1 LFCSGG
7 VYLEIFSILK
17 STFKDFYEELF
28 KLVLLSV
35 AWFIISSVLLFAVFI
50 GLTSGWYLILLLPV
64 VFLGPVFLT
73 SLYGANEI
81 LEEGRVAF
89 KSLFAYFKNN
99 FWRGFLVFLASV
111 ILYAIFIV
119 DLRFFL
125 LKGQENIWLLAFAF
139 LFAYL
144 LIYFSIYQAYLWGLL
159 IVQGDKSLKD
169 ILKNAVILSL
179 DNIIFSLLWFL
190 AIFLLTVILFVI
202 GIGLPAG
209 FIGIV
214 GLLIILGTKEML
226 AKY

>member
-1 LFCSGG
+1 
-7 VYLEIFSILK
+7 LEIFSILK
-17 STFKDFYEELF
+17 STFKDFYEDLF

-35 AWFIISSVLLFAVFI
+35 AWFVISSVLLFGVFI
-50 GLTSGWYLILLLPV
+50 GLTSGWYLIILLPLI
-64 VFLGPVFLT
+64 FLGPVFLT

-81 LEEGRVAF
+81 LEEGRAAF
-89 KSLFAYFKNN
+89 KSLFVYFKNN
-99 FWRGFLVFLASV
+99 FWRGFLVFLISV
-111 ILYAIFIV
+111 ILYGIFIV

-159 IVQGDKSLKD
+159 IIQGDRPLKD

-179 DNIIFSLLWFL
+179 DNIMFSLLWFL

-209 FIGIV
+209 FIGII

>member
-1 LFCSGG
+1 MK
-7 VYLEIFSILK
+7 LEIFSVLK
-17 STFKDFYEELF
+17 ETFKQFYEDLF

-50 GLTSGWYLILLLPV
+50 GLNSGWYLILLLPV
-64 VFLGPVFLT
+64 LFLGPVFLT
-73 SLYGANEI
+73 GLYGSNEI
-81 LEEGRVAF
+81 LENGKVAF
-89 KSLFAYFKNN
+89 KSLFRYFKNN
-99 FWRGFLVFLASV
+99 FLRAFLVFLLTI
-111 ILYAIFIV
+111 ILYTIFIV

-159 IVQGDKSLKD
+159 IVQADKSLKD
-169 ILKNAVILSL
+169 IFKNAVIISL
-179 DNIIFSLLWFL
+179 DNVIFSLLWFL
-190 AIFLLTVILFVI
+190 AIFLLTIILFVT

-209 FIGIV
+209 FLGII
-214 GLLIILGTKEML
+214 GLLIIKGTKEML

>member
-1 LFCSGG
+1 M
-7 VYLEIFSILK
+7 EIFSILK
-17 STFKDFYEELF
+17 STFKDFYEDLF

-35 AWFIISSVLLFAVFI
+35 AWFVISSILLFTVFI
-50 GLTSGWYLILLLPV
+50 GLTSGWYLILLLPLL
-64 VFLGPVFLT
+64 FLGPVFLT

-81 LEEGRVAF
+81 LKEGKIAF
-89 KSLFAYFKNN
+89 KSLLVYFKEN
-99 FWRGFLVFLASV
+99 FWRGFLVFLISV
-111 ILYAIFIV
+111 ILYTIFLV

-159 IVQGDKSLKD
+159 IIQGDKSLKD
-169 ILKNAVILSL
+169 IFKNAVILSL
-179 DNIIFSLLWFL
+179 DNIVFSLLWFL

-209 FIGIV
+209 FVGII
-214 GLLIILGTKEML
+214 GLLMIKGTEEML

>member
-1 LFCSGG
+1 M
-7 VYLEIFSILK
+7 EIFSILK
-17 STFKDFYEELF
+17 STFKDFYEDLF

-35 AWFIISSVLLFAVFI
+35 AWFLVSSVLLFAVFI
-50 GLTSGWYLILLLPV
+50 GLTSGWYLIILLPLI
-64 VFLGPVFLT
+64 FLGPVFLT
-73 SLYGANEI
+73 SLYGANQI

-89 KSLFAYFKNN
+89 KALFKYFKEN
-99 FWRGFLVFLASV
+99 FWRGFLVFLISV

-125 LKGQENIWLLAFAF
+125 LQGQENIWLLAFAF

-159 IVQGDKSLKD
+159 IIQGDRPLKD
-169 ILKNAVILSL
+169 IFKNAVILSL

-190 AIFLLTVILFVI
+190 AIFLLTIILFVI

-209 FIGIV
+209 FIGII
-214 GLLIILGTKEML
+214 GLLIIKGTKEIL
-226 AKY
+226 ANY

>member
-1 LFCSGG
+1 M
-7 VYLEIFSILK
+7 EIFSILK

>member
-1 LFCSGG
+1 M
-7 VYLEIFSILK
+7 EIFSILK
-17 STFKDFYEELF
+17 STFKDFYEDLF

-35 AWFIISSVLLFAVFI
+35 AWFVISSVLLFAVLI
-50 GLTSGWYLILLLPV
+50 GLQSGWYLIILLPLI
-64 VFLGPVFLT
+64 FLGPVFLT
-73 SLYGANEI
+73 SLYGVNEI

-99 FWRGFLVFLASV
+99 FWRGFLVFLISV
-111 ILYAIFIV
+111 ILYIVFIV

-125 LKGQENIWLLAFAF
+125 IKGQENIWLLAFAF

-159 IVQGDKSLKD
+159 IIQGDRPLKD
-169 ILKNAVILSL
+169 IFKNAVILSL

-190 AIFLLTVILFVI
+190 SIFLLTVILTVI

-214 GLLIILGTKEML
+214 GLLIIQGTKETL

>member
-1 LFCSGG
+1 MEIGG
-7 VYLEIFSILK
+7 DDLEIFSILK
-17 STFKDFYEELF
+17 STFKDFYEDLF

-35 AWFIISSVLLFAVFI
+35 AWFVISSVLLFAVFI
-50 GLTSGWYLILLLPV
+50 GLQSGWYLIILLPLI
-64 VFLGPVFLT
+64 FLGPVFLT
-73 SLYGANEI
+73 SLYGVNEI

-99 FWRGFLVFLASV
+99 FWRGFLVFLISV
-111 ILYAIFIV
+111 ILYIVFVV

-125 LKGQENIWLLAFAF
+125 IKGQENIWLLAFAF

-159 IVQGDKSLKD
+159 IIQGDRPLKD
-169 ILKNAVILSL
+169 IFKNAVILSL

-190 AIFLLTVILFVI
+190 AIFLLTVILIVI

-209 FIGIV
+209 FIGII
-214 GLLIILGTKEML
+214 GLLIIQGTKEML

>member
-1 LFCSGG
+1 M
-7 VYLEIFSILK
+7 EIFSILK
-17 STFKDFYEELF
+17 STFKNFYEDLF

-35 AWFIISSVLLFAVFI
+35 AWFIVSSVLLFAVFI
-50 GLTSGWYLILLLPV
+50 GLTSGWYLIILLPL

-73 SLYGANEI
+73 SLYGANRI

-89 KSLFAYFKNN
+89 KSLFSYFKNN

-159 IVQGDKSLKD
+159 IIQGDRPLKD
-169 ILKNAVILSL
+169 ILKNAVIISL
-179 DNIIFSLLWFL
+179 DNVIFSLLWFL

-209 FIGIV
+209 FIGII

>member
-1 LFCSGG
+1 MVF
-7 VYLEIFSILK
+7 LEIFSILK
-17 STFKDFYEELF
+17 STFKDFYEDLF
-28 KLVLLSV
+28 KLALLSV
-35 AWFIISSVLLFAVFI
+35 AWFVISSILLFAVFI
-50 GLTSGWYLILLLPV
+50 GLTSGWYLIILFPL

-89 KSLFAYFKNN
+89 KNLFSYFKAN
-99 FWRGFLVFLASV
+99 FWRGFLVFLISV
-111 ILYAIFIV
+111 ILYIIFIV

-159 IVQGDKSLKD
+159 IIQGDRSLKD

-190 AIFLLTVILFVI
+190 AIFLISVILFVI

-209 FIGIV
+209 FIGII
-214 GLLIILGTKEML
+214 GLLIIHGTKEML

>member
-1 LFCSGG
+1 
-7 VYLEIFSILK
+7 LEIFSILK
-17 STFKDFYEELF
+17 YTFKDFYEDLF

-35 AWFIISSVLLFAVFI
+35 AWFIISSILLFAVFI
-50 GLTSGWYLILLLPV
+50 GLTSGWYLIILLPL

-89 KSLFAYFKNN
+89 KSLFTYFKNN
-99 FWRGFLVFLASV
+99 FWRGFSVFLISV
-111 ILYAIFIV
+111 ILYIIFIV

-159 IVQGDKSLKD
+159 IIQGDKSLKD
-169 ILKNAVILSL
+169 IFKNAVILSL

-190 AIFLLTVILFVI
+190 SIFLLTVILFVI

-209 FIGIV
+209 FIGII

>member
-1 LFCSGG
+1 M
-7 VYLEIFSILK
+7 EIFSILK
-17 STFKDFYEELF
+17 STFKDFYEDLF

-50 GLTSGWYLILLLPV
+50 GLSSGWYLILLLPL

-73 SLYGANEI
+73 SLYGTSQI

-89 KSLFAYFKNN
+89 KALFSYFKNN
-99 FWRGFLVFLASV
+99 FWRGFLVFLISI
-111 ILYAIFIV
+111 ILYIIFIV

-125 LKGQENIWLLAFAF
+125 LQGQENIWLLAFAF

-159 IVQGDKSLKD
+159 IIQGDRPLKD
-169 ILKNAVILSL
+169 IFKNAVILSL

-190 AIFLLTVILFVI
+190 AIFLLSVILFVT

-209 FIGIV
+209 FIGII
-214 GLLIILGTKEML
+214 GILIIKGTETML

>member
-1 LFCSGG
+1 MKIGG
-7 VYLEIFSILK
+7 VDLEIFSILK
-17 STFKDFYEELF
+17 STFKDFYEDLF

-35 AWFIISSVLLFAVFI
+35 AWFVISSVLLFAVFI
-50 GLTSGWYLILLLPV
+50 GLQSGWYLIILLPLI
-64 VFLGPVFLT
+64 FLGPVFLT
-73 SLYGANEI
+73 SLYGVNEI

-99 FWRGFLVFLASV
+99 FWRGFLVFLISV
-111 ILYAIFIV
+111 ILYIIFVV

-159 IVQGDKSLKD
+159 IIQGDRPLKD
-169 ILKNAVILSL
+169 IFKNAVILSL

-190 AIFLLTVILFVI
+190 AIFLLTVILIVI

-209 FIGIV
+209 FIGII
-214 GLLIILGTKEML
+214 GLLIIQGTKEVL
-226 AKY
+226 EKY

>member
-1 LFCSGG
+1 M
-7 VYLEIFSILK
+7 EIFSILK
-17 STFKDFYEELF
+17 STFKDFYEDLF

-50 GLTSGWYLILLLPV
+50 GLTSGWYLILLLPLL
-64 VFLGPVFLT
+64 FLGPVFLT
-73 SLYGANEI
+73 SLYGANQI

-89 KSLFAYFKNN
+89 KSLFSYFKSN
-99 FWRGFLVFLASV
+99 FWRGFLVFLASAV
-111 ILYAIFIV
+111 LYAIFIV

-159 IVQGDKSLKD
+159 IIQGDRPLKD
-169 ILKNAVILSL
+169 ILKNAVIISL
-179 DNIIFSLLWFL
+179 DNVIFSLLWFL

>member
-1 LFCSGG
+1 M
-7 VYLEIFSILK
+7 EIFSILK
-17 STFKDFYEELF
+17 STFKDFYEDLF

-35 AWFIISSVLLFAVFI
+35 AWFVISSVLLFAVFI

-64 VFLGPVFLT
+64 IFMGPVFLT

-89 KSLFAYFKNN
+89 KSLFVYFKNN

-111 ILYAIFIV
+111 ILYVIFIV

-144 LIYFSIYQAYLWGLL
+144 LVYFSIYQAYLWGLL

-226 AKY
+226 TKY

>member
-1 LFCSGG
+1 
-7 VYLEIFSILK
+7 LEIFSILK

>member
-1 LFCSGG
+1 M
-7 VYLEIFSILK
+7 EIFSILK
-17 STFKDFYEELF
+17 STFKDFYEYLF

-35 AWFIISSVLLFAVFI
+35 AWFVISSVLLFAVFI
-50 GLTSGWYLILLLPV
+50 GLQSGWYLIILLPLI
-64 VFLGPVFLT
+64 FLGPVFLT

-89 KSLFAYFKNN
+89 KSLFSYFKNN
-99 FWRGFLVFLASV
+99 FWRGFLVFLISV
-111 ILYAIFIV
+111 ILYIVFVV

-125 LKGQENIWLLAFAF
+125 IRGQENIWLLAFAF

-159 IVQGDKSLKD
+159 IIQGDRSLTD
-169 ILKNAVILSL
+169 IFKNAVILSL
-179 DNIIFSLLWFL
+179 DNVVFSLLWFL
-190 AIFLLTVILFVI
+190 SIFLLTVLLFVI

-209 FIGIV
+209 FIGII
-214 GLLIILGTKEML
+214 GLLIIQGTKEML

>member
-1 LFCSGG
+1 MQSGG
-7 VYLEIFSILK
+7 IYLEIFSILK

-50 GLTSGWYLILLLPV
+50 GLTSGWYLIILLPL

-89 KSLFAYFKNN
+89 KSLFSYFKNN
-99 FWRGFLVFLASV
+99 FWRGFLVFLISV
-111 ILYAIFIV
+111 ILYGIFIV

-159 IVQGDKSLKD
+159 IIQGDRPLKD
-169 ILKNAVILSL
+169 IFKNAVILSL

>member
-1 LFCSGG
+1 MVF
-7 VYLEIFSILK
+7 LEIFSILK
-17 STFKDFYEELF
+17 STFKDFYEDLF
-28 KLVLLSV
+28 KLALLSV
-35 AWFIISSVLLFAVFI
+35 AWFVISSILLFAVFI
-50 GLTSGWYLILLLPV
+50 GLTSGWYLIILFPL

-89 KSLFAYFKNN
+89 KKLFSYFKAN
-99 FWRGFLVFLASV
+99 FWRGFLVFLISV
-111 ILYAIFIV
+111 ILYIIFIV

-159 IVQGDKSLKD
+159 IIQGDRSLKD

-209 FIGIV
+209 FIGII

>member
-1 LFCSGG
+1 M
-7 VYLEIFSILK
+7 EIFSILK
-17 STFKDFYEELF
+17 STFKDFYEDLF

-35 AWFIISSVLLFAVFI
+35 AWFVISSVLLFAVFI
-50 GLTSGWYLILLLPV
+50 GLTSGWYLILLLPL

-73 SLYGANEI
+73 SLYGTSQI
-81 LEEGRVAF
+81 LEEGSIAL
-89 KSLFAYFKNN
+89 KALFSYFKNN
-99 FWRGFLVFLASV
+99 FWRGFLVFLISV
-111 ILYAIFIV
+111 ILYIIFVV

-159 IVQGDKSLKD
+159 IIQGERPLKD
-169 ILKNAVILSL
+169 IFKNAVILSL

-190 AIFLLTVILFVI
+190 AIFLISVILFVT

-209 FIGIV
+209 FIGII
-214 GLLIILGTKEML
+214 GILILQGTKEML

>member
-1 LFCSGG
+1 M
-7 VYLEIFSILK
+7 EIFSILK
-17 STFKDFYEELF
+17 STFKDFYEDLF

-35 AWFIISSVLLFAVFI
+35 AWFVISSVLLFGVFI
-50 GLTSGWYLILLLPV
+50 GLTSGWYLIILLPLI
-64 VFLGPVFLT
+64 FLGPVFLT

-81 LEEGRVAF
+81 LEEGRAAF
-89 KSLFAYFKNN
+89 KSLFVYFKNN
-99 FWRGFLVFLASV
+99 FWRGFLVFLISV
-111 ILYAIFIV
+111 ILYGIFIV

-159 IVQGDKSLKD
+159 IIQGDRPLKD

-179 DNIIFSLLWFL
+179 DNIMFSLLWFL

-209 FIGIV
+209 FIGII

>member
-1 LFCSGG
+1 M
-7 VYLEIFSILK
+7 EIFSILK
-17 STFKDFYEELF
+17 STFKDFYEDLF

-50 GLTSGWYLILLLPV
+50 GLTSGWYLIILLPLL
-64 VFLGPVFLT
+64 FLGPVFLT
-73 SLYGANEI
+73 SLYGANQI

-89 KSLFAYFKNN
+89 KSLLSYFKNN

-159 IVQGDKSLKD
+159 IIQGERPLKD
-169 ILKNAVILSL
+169 ILKNAVIISL

-190 AIFLLTVILFVI
+190 AIFLLTVILLVI

-209 FIGIV
+209 FIGII

>member
-1 LFCSGG
+1 M
-7 VYLEIFSILK
+7 EIFSILK
-17 STFKDFYEELF
+17 STFKDFYEDLF

-50 GLTSGWYLILLLPV
+50 GLTSGWYLILLLPLL
-64 VFLGPVFLT
+64 FLGPVFLT
-73 SLYGANEI
+73 SLYGANQI

-89 KSLFAYFKNN
+89 KSLFSYFKSN
-99 FWRGFLVFLASV
+99 FWRGFLVFLASA

-159 IVQGDKSLKD
+159 IIQGDRPLKD
-169 ILKNAVILSL
+169 ILKNAVIISL
-179 DNIIFSLLWFL
+179 DNVIFSLLWFL

>member
-1 LFCSGG
+1 M
-7 VYLEIFSILK
+7 EIFSILK
-17 STFKDFYEELF
+17 STFKNFYEDLF

-35 AWFIISSVLLFAVFI
+35 AWFVVSSVLLFAVFI
-50 GLTSGWYLILLLPV
+50 GLTSGWYLILLLPL

-73 SLYGANEI
+73 SLYGANQI

-89 KSLFAYFKNN
+89 KSLFSYFKNN

-159 IVQGDKSLKD
+159 IIQGDRPLKD
-169 ILKNAVILSL
+169 ILKNAVIISL
-179 DNIIFSLLWFL
+179 DNVIFSLLWFL
-190 AIFLLTVILFVI
+190 AIFLLTVILLVI

-209 FIGIV
+209 FIGII

>member
-1 LFCSGG
+1 LIRSGG
-7 VYLEIFSILK
+7 IYLEIFSILK
-17 STFKDFYEELF
+17 STFKDFYEDLF

-35 AWFIISSVLLFAVFI
+35 AWFVISSVLLFAVFI
-50 GLTSGWYLILLLPV
+50 GLSSGWYLILLLPL

-73 SLYGANEI
+73 SLYGTSQI

-89 KSLFAYFKNN
+89 KALFSYFKNN
-99 FWRGFLVFLASV
+99 FWRGFLVFLISV
-111 ILYAIFIV
+111 ILYIIFIV

-125 LKGQENIWLLAFAF
+125 LQGQENIWLLAFAF

-159 IVQGDKSLKD
+159 IIQGDRPLKD
-169 ILKNAVILSL
+169 IFKNAVILSL

-190 AIFLLTVILFVI
+190 AIFLLSVILFVT

-209 FIGIV
+209 FIGII
-214 GLLIILGTKEML
+214 GILIIKGTETML

>member
-1 LFCSGG
+1 M
-7 VYLEIFSILK
+7 EIFSILK

-64 VFLGPVFLT
+64 IFLGPVFLT

-89 KSLFAYFKNN
+89 KALFAYFKHN

-111 ILYAIFIV
+111 ILYAVFIV

-159 IVQGDKSLKD
+159 IVQGDKSLTD

>member
-1 LFCSGG
+1 
-7 VYLEIFSILK
+7 LEIFSILK
-17 STFKDFYEELF
+17 STFKNFYEDLF

-35 AWFIISSVLLFAVFI
+35 AWFVVSSVLLFAVFI
-50 GLTSGWYLILLLPV
+50 GLTSGWYLILLLPL

-73 SLYGANEI
+73 SLYGANQI

-89 KSLFAYFKNN
+89 KSLFSYFKNN

-159 IVQGDKSLKD
+159 IIQGDRPLKD
-169 ILKNAVILSL
+169 ILKNAVIISL
-179 DNIIFSLLWFL
+179 DNVIFSLLWFL
-190 AIFLLTVILFVI
+190 AIFLLTVILLVI

-209 FIGIV
+209 FIGII